1 MSIEIENN
9 CNHSDFYVV
18 CVHGNIGAG
27 KSTFIE
33 KQKDFVQLPEP
44 VTEWGDTL
52 DKYYHAIAKKPG
64 TLSDSDSNDI
74 INFESLITEIRLKQ
88 Y

>member
-1 MSIEIENN
+1 MVLLFFVCIILMSIEIENN
-9 CNHSDFYVV
+9 CNYNDFYVV

-33 KQKDFVQLPEP
+33 KQKDFIQLPEP

-52 DKYYHAIAKKPG
+52 DKYYHAVAKKPG
-64 TLSDSDSNDI
+64 TLSDSD
-74 INFESLITEIRLKQ
+74 
-88 Y
+88 

>member
-1 MSIEIENN
+1 MVLLFFVCIILMSIETENN

-33 KQKDFVQLPEP
+33 K
-44 VTEWGDTL
+44 
-52 DKYYHAIAKKPG
+52 
-64 TLSDSDSNDI
+64 
-74 INFESLITEIRLKQ
+74 
-88 Y
+88 